1 MSIFRSGNSSF
12 GHALLRFQKSSQH
25 LICPLFF
32 LTGTMF
38 DNHFECSMGLMKPAA
53 RGFCTSTSGWKVRMG
68 CITGFTP
75 GSTLKACATKLGS
88 NPSISS
94 HSQAKTS
101 AYSFRSA
108 MSWFFSSYDKFALIE
123 VIRGIL
129 GSLLRSTTSSFTSAG
144 KVRVG
149 VGGNSSHGSAMLSKE
164 CSSGVAVST
173 MLLRE
178 CSAAAA
184 VS

>member
-1 MSIFRSGNSSF
+1 
-12 GHALLRFQKSSQH
+12 
-25 LICPLFF
+25 
-32 LTGTMF
+32 
-38 DNHFECSMGLMKPAA
+38 
-53 RGFCTSTSGWKVRMG
+53 MG
-68 CITGFTP
+68 CITGFTL
-75 GSTLKACATKLGS
+75 GSTLRACATKLGS

-94 HSQAKTS
+94 YSQAKTS

-144 KVRVG
+144 KVRLG

-164 CSSGVAVST
+164 CSSGVAIST

-178 CSAAAA
+178 CFAGAT